1 MPDNPASAPHPT
13 VAPDVVE
20 KAVADLT
27 AAFDVSEPPVPVE
40 IMLQRP
46 KPGMWKELNLAEL
59 STTFINIKQR
69 YSPRMSVSRLL
80 ARLICRCDW
89 GIQRGLG
96 DLAANEEAMRAF
108 ARVIMMPRPMI
119 EALPA
124 ANRTPITVSMR
135 FEVPE
140 DDARLRL
147 EELGY
152 LVSD

>member
-1 MPDNPASAPHPT
+1 
-13 VAPDVVE
+13 
-20 KAVADLT
+20 
-27 AAFDVSEPPVPVE
+27 
-40 IMLQRP
+40 
-46 KPGMWKELNLAEL
+46 
-59 STTFINIKQR
+59 
-69 YSPRMSVSRLL
+69 
-80 ARLICRCDW
+80 
-89 GIQRGLG
+89 
-96 DLAANEEAMRAF
+96 MRAF

-124 ANRTPITVSMR
+124 VNRTPITVSMR